1 MRQYF
6 PAVNKTT
13 KLCWLLIIIS
23 IFSINSMTQT
33 TVRSYL
39 KLVNAEFFGIACCDG
54 NVDKYPK
61 KYITVEDN
69 ANGCMK
75 GEDEG

>member
-1 MRQYF
+1 
-6 PAVNKTT
+6 
-13 KLCWLLIIIS
+13 
-23 IFSINSMTQT
+23 MTQT

-39 KLVNAEFFGIACCDG
+39 KLVPAEFFGIACCDG